1 MANDGH
7 GLLRGWQ
14 LLSLLIL
21 GSGCTFEVGEDV
33 DSTSAALS
41 ASNPADR
48 AALALRWAPIHYM
61 DVDQTGGHALGGRS
75 DYLANVDFDG
85 DWNARNNWE
94 NAGSFSL
101 RGHGYYSVVETAS
114 HWFIVYMFFHPRDWT
129 DFFFDTEHEND
140 SEGVLFAVAR
150 DGSTYGSLKAAVT
163 VAHSDFFSFVP
174 AGSGWT
180 SGGESVD
187 GALQLASFAGAAHPV
202 TAQEAKGHG
211 LKARPFYDIRG
222 DGIVYFPSAT
232 VAEVPS
238 TPDDRD
244 VLYKLVDIFAA
255 GGLWERRAQSPLF
268 ASFGSF
274 AGDTGGGC
282 GGGAIG
288 CSTNAANA
296 PWGWDDGNDG
306 PVLRGELAT
315 DPAKLAEE
323 YFNVPE
329 GLSVGYTWN
338 GFR

>member
-1 MANDGH
+1 MSPRPSGPAPV
-7 GLLRGWQ
+7 LF
-14 LLSLLIL
+14 LSLAALL
-21 GSGCTFEVGEDV
+21 AGCALDDELVGSSAEEL
-33 DSTSAALS
+33 SAAL
-41 ASNPADR
+41 AADR
-48 AALALRWAPIHYM
+48 AALAMEWAPIHYQ
-61 DVDQTGGHALGGRS
+61 DVDQTGGHALGGKA
-75 DYLANVDFDG
+75 DYIARYDFDG
-85 DWNARNNWE
+85 DLNGRNNWDR
-94 NAGSFSL
+94 AGSAAYPLSA
-101 RGHGYYSVVETAS
+101 HVYYSVVETS
-114 HWFIVYMFFHPRDWT
+114 THWFIVYLVFHPRDWA
-129 DFFFDTEHEND
+129 DGFFDGEHEND
-140 SEGVLFAVAR
+140 AEGVMLTIAR
-150 DGSTYGSLKAAVT
+150 DGSTFGELKSAVT
-163 VAHSDFFSFVP
+163 VAHKDFYSYVPMASD
-174 AGSGWT
+174 WD
-180 SGGESVD
+180 D
-187 GALQLASFAGAAHPV
+187 GDENIDGVLSLRSFAGGAHPV

-211 LKARPFYDIRG
+211 MKARPYHDIVG
-222 DGIVYFPSAT
+222 DGVIYYPSLT
-232 VAEVPS
+232 TAEVPS
-238 TPDDRD
+238 GPNDRD